1 MYWSP
6 PPGDLGVTISI
17 VNQGES
23 YQIGVLAD
31 VAMLPEPAI
40 ITDRLGAELAILTP
54 ARAPKQRKNTKP
66 SG

>member
-1 MYWSP
+1 
-6 PPGDLGVTISI
+6 VTISI

-54 ARAPKQRKNTKP
+54 ARAPKQRKNSKP